1 MRTAEPVL
9 PPSSPDAAAS
19 PGTASPRDVTFPAGA
34 GVSAPRPRAGGW
46 RARLWIALLPVA
58 FAVYAA
64 SFHSLP
70 VVERRHSVLGDA
82 DAANYVALLRDFRL
96 SRRYGDAYNADGRS
110 VGDNAQKHKVHHVLY
125 ALAGGAAH
133 RALAPAFRAA
143 GLPESRAVYAVNA
156 LVAVASLLLLRAL
169 LRRSN
174 PAGNPLFPFLLFYA
188 AALSTWVFSSVPESW
203 PFSGTLVL
211 AFLLLLRRTPP
222 HPVVLGAALGV
233 VMLNNVFLAA
243 LGVLVPVAL
252 LRAGDGGWRLVR
264 RTAAAAVIS
273 IATWAGAL
281 TALSAAEPML
291 RPDRFVAYTLWFRQ
305 FTEPTLPRTDPYVW
319 QSAVTNLFVNS
330 VVSNQPDPAVPQ
342 EALLATLKSPLG
354 AAATAAWCALAL
366 VAVAGILRT
375 AREGARKGGPRG
387 AVADPAADAA
397 LWCAA
402 MLGVTVGVF
411 YMSGF
416 LYSTVVVP
424 ALALLL
430 CRHVDLRA
438 RWRRALLWGTLALMV
453 VNNLHQVLQFREAL
467 RALG

>member
-1 MRTAEPVL
+1 MRTAEPAPPPL
-9 PPSSPDAAAS
+9 PPPSGAAA
-19 PGTASPRDVTFPAGA
+19 PAGA
-34 GVSAPRPRAGGW
+34 VLPAARARGPGW
-46 RARLWIALLPVA
+46 RARLWIALLPAA

-64 SFHSLP
+64 SFHSVA

-82 DAANYVALLRDFRL
+82 DAANYVELLRGFDL
-96 SRRYGDAYNADGRS
+96 SRRYGDAYNAHGRS

-143 GLPESRAVYAVNA
+143 GLPGERAVYAVNA
-156 LVAVASLLLLRAL
+156 LVAVVNLLLLRAL

-203 PFSGTLVL
+203 PFSATLVL

-222 HPVVLGAALGV
+222 SPLVLGAALGV
-233 VMLNNVFLAA
+233 AMLNNVFLAA

-252 LRAGDGGWRLVR
+252 LRAGDGGGRLVR
-264 RTAAAAVIS
+264 RTAAAAAVS
-273 IATWAGAL
+273 VVVWAAAL

-291 RPDRFVAYTLWFRQ
+291 RPDRFVRYTLWFRQ

-330 VVSNQPDPAVPQ
+330 VVSNQPDASVPQ
-342 EALLATLKSPLG
+342 EALLTTLKGSPLG

-366 VAVAGILRT
+366 VAVAGIVRT
-375 AREGARKGGPRG
+375 AREGARGGGARG
-387 AVADPAADAA
+387 VIADPAADAA

-402 MLGVTVGVF
+402 MLGVTVVVF

-438 RWRRALLWGTLALMV
+438 RWRRALLWGTLGLMV
-453 VNNLHQVLQFREAL
+453 VNNLHQVLRFREAL